1 MPTHRSAID
10 PGTLTRLHES
20 SGAARWNV
28 SPQTLADAL
37 DAGLAHRFAEPPTA
51 QQLESYLA
59 TLHLQDLALAC
70 ACRDAHEAAWDH
82 FVREIRP
89 ALYASARAIA
99 ADDGRELADSM
110 YAELFGL
117 PGADGVRRSLLAYYH
132 GRSKLITWLRAV
144 LVQRHID
151 RRRREARLTPLDD
164 DEPATADSQT
174 REATPDPDRDALVAK
189 AQRAVDDA
197 IDALEPRDRLRLRLY
212 YGKSLTLAR
221 IGKLLGES
229 EATVSR
235 KLDRVRRDIRTG
247 IERRL
252 REEHG
257 LADAAVRQCFE
268 YAAEAPELRLDRVM
282 SGADTDEAQ
291 G

>member
-1 MPTHRSAID
+1 MPSPRPPIAQATVA
-10 PGTLTRLHES
+10 RLYAA
-20 SGAARWNV
+20 SGAAQWNV
-28 SPQTLADAL
+28 SPETLRTAL
-37 DAGLAHRFAEPPTA
+37 TTGLAHRFADPPTP
-51 QQLESYLA
+51 QQLDAYLA

-70 ACRDAHEAAWDH
+70 ACRDAHEAAWEH

-89 ALYASARAIA
+89 ALYASARSVAGE
-99 ADDGRELADSM
+99 DGRELADSM

-151 RRRREARLTPLDD
+151 RRRRDARLTPLED
-164 DEPATADSQT
+164 DEGSTPNRSP
-174 REATPDPDRDALVAK
+174 RETTPDPDRDALVAK

-197 IDALEPRDRLRLRLY
+197 IDALDPRDRLRLRLY
-212 YGKSLTLAR
+212 YGQDLTLAR

-229 EATVSR
+229 EATASR
-235 KLDRVRRDIRTG
+235 KLDRARRDIRAG

-257 LADAAVRQCFE
+257 LGDAAVRQCFE
-268 YAAEAPELRLDRVM
+268 YAAEAPELQLDRVL
-282 SGADTDEAQ
+282 SGSDTHEAQ
-291 G
+291 D